1 MAKGSVIDM
10 SDLKT
15 DDILALTRRIASIWL
30 AKLNLLPLTQS
41 KGSWVCRKP
50 PPFPSEYQPTPP
62 PRSIRIPNTNSKRGL
77 ERLDPFHSMHYEF
90 PSFTAHD
97 FFDDDER
104 QARVPRKWTDILGG
118 PAEATLPLR
127 YDWLLNSPG
136 RSKRRG
142 VEYSQNGGFCMMWT
156 KLWQQRRFRRSKKT
170 VRNCFAIKQSYAYQL
185 RNMKTMDTMAYY
197 KNHRSPWFD
206 QMSEAR
212 QWLEEQEEIR
222 WEGENIDRPG
232 AKWSFEDNLMVEKN
246 IFEDSQ
252 TPLHVGVGRLPD
264 WLRNKKDLLALD
276 TYARRTLYF

>member
-136 RSKRRG
+136 RSNI
-142 VEYSQNGGFCMMWT
+142 EYSQNGGFCMMWT
-156 KLWQQRRFRRSKKT
+156 KLWQQRRFGDRKKLWETVSPSNKVMPISFETWRRWIRWPIIKTTGALGLTKCRKRDNGWKSKK
-170 VRNCFAIKQSYAYQL
+170 KYAG
-185 RNMKTMDTMAYY
+185 RVKT
-197 KNHRSPWFD
+197 
-206 QMSEAR
+206 
-212 QWLEEQEEIR
+212 
-222 WEGENIDRPG
+222 
-232 AKWSFEDNLMVEKN
+232 
-246 IFEDSQ
+246 
-252 TPLHVGVGRLPD
+252 
-264 WLRNKKDLLALD
+264 
-276 TYARRTLYF
+276 